1 MTMRRNIRYMYY
13 NLFQSNKSF
22 IENITKETLKQVRKH
37 NLNIIKIF
45 NGLNTSFTRNS
56 KTISFQNVNVLCFK
70 TQQKTLNVLFI
81 LILDELTF
89 KLTK

>member
-22 IENITKETLKQVRKH
+22 IKNITKETLKQVRKH

-45 NGLNTSFTRNS
+45 NGFNTSFTRNN
-56 KTISFQNVNVLCFK
+56 I
-70 TQQKTLNVLFI
+70 
-81 LILDELTF
+81 
-89 KLTK
+89 